1 MSAYPG
7 AAPKALF
14 GSFYAP
20 NITPHP
26 KDGLGGWRAGD
37 ITYYLKTG
45 FLPDGDFAG
54 GAGVEVIESTTSRL
68 TDADRA
74 AISAYLLS
82 LPPTQGPCSDAA
94 TF

>member
-7 AAPKALF
+7 AALKAPF
-14 GSFYAP
+14 GSFCAP

-26 KDGLGGWRAGD
+26 EDGLGGWRAGD

-68 TDADRA
+68 TDAARA

-82 LPPTQGPCSDAA
+82 LPPAPGPCSDAA